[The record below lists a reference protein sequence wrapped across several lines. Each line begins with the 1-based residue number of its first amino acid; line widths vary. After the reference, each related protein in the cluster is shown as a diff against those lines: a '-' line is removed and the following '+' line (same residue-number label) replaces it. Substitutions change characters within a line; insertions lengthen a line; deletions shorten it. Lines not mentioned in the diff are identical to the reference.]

1 MQRTLMPLALAL
13 LLGTWLLGTGC
24 RQQSAPANAAT
35 PPAGAAEAKAEP
47 AGHHHEHHA
56 PHGGTLVCFGEEFAH
71 IELVLDAEQG
81 LLTAYVLDGEAE
93 KAVAIADHSLAAELK
108 MADGKTVKLT
118 LPAVANP
125 LTGETVGHSSQFEV
139 RSDALRGAKQFEGT
153 LGAVTIRGTAL
164 PATSFHFPEGSQ
176 EQEHHH
182 EQH

>member
-1 MQRTLMPLALAL
+1 M
-13 LLGTWLLGTGC
+13 
-24 RQQSAPANAAT
+24 
-35 PPAGAAEAKAEP
+35 
-47 AGHHHEHHA
+47 
-56 PHGGTLVCFGEEFAH
+56 
-71 IELVLDAEQG
+71 LDAEQG

-93 KAVAIADHSLAAELK
+93 KAVAIADRSLAAELK

-164 PATSFHFPEGSQ
+164 PAESFDFPAGSADKDHDH
-176 EQEHHH
+176 EHK
-182 EQH
+182 